1 MVVGGPRRSAPY
13 ENHEKTKQQLSVF
26 FFANIKDILIN
37 NIIDNHSTKFS
48 CQFVNMDL
56 SQLTPQQKQAVLI
69 RAQQE
74 ANQQIYQKMMADM
87 LENCFQKCTGT
98 SVSFVSL
105 PF

>member
-1 MVVGGPRRSAPY
+1 
-13 ENHEKTKQQLSVF
+13 
-26 FFANIKDILIN
+26 
-37 NIIDNHSTKFS
+37 
-48 CQFVNMDL
+48 MDL